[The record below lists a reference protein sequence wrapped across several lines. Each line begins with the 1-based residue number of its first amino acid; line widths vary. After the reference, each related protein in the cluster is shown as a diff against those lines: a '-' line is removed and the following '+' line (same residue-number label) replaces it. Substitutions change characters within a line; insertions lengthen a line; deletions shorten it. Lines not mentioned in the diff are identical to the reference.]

1 LAHSL
6 VEERPSICRKNPLTI
21 QYIKKGFL
29 KLEKHIE
36 LFINFLKGERDV
48 SPHTL
53 RAYGEDLEEFLRFVD
68 KHPKDIDNLDIRSFL
83 ASLYKKGLKKSSIA
97 RKLATIRS
105 FLKYLN
111 REGYIKKNPAR
122 LVSSPKVPKTL
133 PRFLTVDETFSL
145 MEAPQGES
153 FRAVRDKAILELLYS
168 SGLRVSELTSLDISD
183 LDIKE
188 SLLRVK
194 GKGRKERIVPIGS
207 KALEAIKNYLPERVS
222 LKRRSQALFLN
233 CRGGRLTPRSIRRIL
248 LKYSEMINLKGYLS
262 PHTLRHTFA
271 THLLHG
277 GADLRSIQE
286 LLGHSSLSTTQKYTH
301 VDITHLAEVYD
312 KAHPMAKKG

>member
-1 LAHSL
+1 M
-6 VEERPSICRKNPLTI
+6 KK
-21 QYIKKGFL
+21 YIEQFMDFL
-29 KLEKHIE
+29 KVEQ
-36 LFINFLKGERDV
+36 GV

-53 RAYGEDLEEFLRFVD
+53 RAYAKDLSELSDFL
-68 KHPKDIDNLDIRSFL
+68 KKKPKEIDNLDIRSLL
-83 ASLYKKGLKKSSIA
+83 ASLHHKKLKKSSIS

-105 FLKYLN
+105 FFKYLH
-111 REGYIKKNPAR
+111 REGYVKKNPAK

-133 PRFLTVDETFSL
+133 PKFLSIDEIFLLMETPRGETFKP
-145 MEAPQGES
+145 A
-153 FRAVRDKAILELLYS
+153 RDKAIMELLYS

-188 SLLRVK
+188 SLIRVK

-207 KALEAIKNYLPERVS
+207 KAMEAIQNYLPERIS
-222 LKRRSQALFLN
+222 LRKKSPALFLN
-233 CRGGRLTPRSIRRIL
+233 NRGGRLTQRSVRRIL
-248 LKYSEMINLKGYLS
+248 VQYSRMISLKGNLS

-271 THLLHG
+271 THLLHE

-301 VDITHLAEVYD
+301 VDIGYLTEVYD
-312 KAHPMAKKG
+312 KAHPMVKKDK